1 MVAVPKSGSSSGG
14 GGGHGIPE
22 GELLSTLA
30 LVGLIYFT
38 AAGGAYGSESV
49 INSVGPLPVI
59 ISHAIFPFCW
69 SLPIGLATTE
79 LATAY
84 PSDGGIAVWAALAFN
99 ATDDERLL
107 ARDVPG
113 LLRHSHCRGEI
124 DSAAQTRSHCNALR
138 D

>member
-1 MVAVPKSGSSSGG
+1 MQKKKPGGGDGG

-22 GELLSTLA
+22 GELLGTLA

-59 ISHAIFPFCW
+59 ISHSIFPFCW

-84 PSDGGIAVWAALAFN
+84 PSDGGILPA
-99 ATDDERLL
+99 
-107 ARDVPG
+107 
-113 LLRHSHCRGEI
+113 
-124 DSAAQTRSHCNALR
+124 SAGCMHALR
-138 D
+138 RVGVAKSCRYD

>member
-84 PSDGGIAVWAALAFN
+84 PSDGGIAVWAALAFRVCSVSSSSV
-99 ATDDERLL
+99 TSWLPR
-107 ARDVPG
+107 
-113 LLRHSHCRGEI
+113 
-124 DSAAQTRSHCNALR
+124 AADHKPRVGAY
-138 D
+138 